1 MQTTTKAL
9 MMSGGVIALAA
20 LLAALRFAG
29 DSDGEARRATAPATT
44 ARPERGADRPAARP
58 VGHERRWSPG
68 ATYVYEI
75 ENARTITVRGDTGP
89 SPSRAL
95 GLSGRLSISVI
106 GPVDD
111 GIALRLALDE
121 VHPGP
126 GATALPLDAAQLS
139 GAFHAVVEPT
149 GRFASL
155 SFPRGLDGNARA
167 TLKVLASALQLVVP
181 GPAAA
186 EWRTTEQDASG
197 EYEAAY
203 SATGDAIHKIKERF
217 VRVRGPRGLGPVKDP
232 SMVQI
237 ASSIDFAIDASG
249 WPRLASEDE
258 TLTVAASAMRIEAKS
273 RTAARLTAVVQHPD
287 PAELARVAAAER
299 DALEPEP
306 EADAAGFATARRH
319 ADEGLVDGASY
330 AMLLGD
336 LAATDVKLRNRTMA
350 RMAALFR
357 TQPDAAAQAAA
368 SILHGNL
375 GDEAAK
381 RVIGALG
388 GAGTADAQRA
398 LSSILDADRASAA
411 TRDDAAAA
419 LGMTRNPS
427 DDTQRALAR
436 AARSPDPSLAST
448 ATLGLGNVIKHMN
461 EQASGDPSDALALLV
476 ERLQRAASDPERIL
490 CLDALGNSGDPGA
503 LPAIEPYLASATTE
517 LRATA
522 VGALRFLT
530 TVDDR
535 LVIALQDSAASVR
548 RAAASALSYRA
559 ITPMLSVVTLVL
571 HNDPDP
577 STRLALV
584 AALRL
589 RKRAEPGLAELL
601 AWAAEHDP
609 APEVRNA
616 ARSAAAPS

>member
-1 MQTTTKAL
+1 MQPKTKAL
-9 MMSGGVIALAA
+9 ILGGGAIAVAA
-20 LLAALRFAG
+20 LVVAARRPAG
-29 DSDGEARRATAPATT
+29 NSTGEAPRAMTAQAATAHS
-44 ARPERGADRPAARP
+44 DRPADRP

-75 ENARTITVRGDTGP
+75 ENARTITLQGDTGS

-95 GLSGRLSISVI
+95 GLSGRLSISVV
-106 GPVDD
+106 GPVED
-111 GIALRLALDE
+111 GMLLRLVIDEVRPGPGGAALALD
-121 VHPGP
+121 
-126 GATALPLDAAQLS
+126 ASQLS
-139 GAFHAVVEPT
+139 GAFHAIVEPT

-181 GPAAA
+181 DPAAA
-186 EWRTTEQDASG
+186 AWRTTEQDASG

-203 SATGDAIHKIKERF
+203 SATGGAIHKIKERF

-237 ASSIDFAIDASG
+237 ASSIDFALDASG

-258 TLTVAASAMRIEAKS
+258 TLAITASAMRVEAKS
-273 RTAARLTAVVQHPD
+273 RTTARLTAVVQHPD
-287 PAELARVAAAER
+287 PADLARVAAAER

-306 EADAAGFATARRH
+306 EVDAAGFATARRR
-319 ADEGLVDGASY
+319 ADDGLVDGASY
-330 AMLLGD
+330 RVLLGD

-350 RMAALFR
+350 RLAALFR
-357 TQPDAAAQAAA
+357 VQPEAAAQAAA
-368 SILHGNL
+368 SVLRGEL
-375 GDEAAK
+375 GEEPTK
-381 RVIGALG
+381 RLIGALG
-388 GAGTADAQRA
+388 GAGTTDAQRA
-398 LSSILDADRASAA
+398 LSSILDGDRASSA

-419 LGMTRNPS
+419 LGMTRHPS
-427 DDTQRALAR
+427 DDSLRALAR
-436 AARSPDPSLAST
+436 ASRSTDAALAST

-461 EQASGDPSDALALLV
+461 EQGSGDPSDALAQLI
-476 ERLQRAASDPERIL
+476 ERLQRPADDAERIL
-490 CLDALGNSGDPGA
+490 CLNALGNTGDPRA
-503 LPAIEPYLASATTE
+503 LPAIEPYLASPGTD
-517 LRATA
+517 LRAAA
-522 VGALRFLT
+522 VGALRFLAS
-530 TVDDR
+530 VDDK
-535 LVIALQDSAASVR
+535 LVAALQDAAATVR

-571 HNDPDP
+571 QHDPDA

-584 AALRL
+584 SALRL
-589 RKRAEPGLAELL
+589 RKRQEPGLASLL

-616 ARSAAAPS
+616 ARGAAAPS